1 MFDDG
6 LHTYLIEPL
15 QQTHPVVSYS
25 HVIAAGGWAGGWE
38 EHQQRSMLTRLQI
51 ELSVPQKK
59 KKEAYMEKGAVR
71 AAGWT
76 RCIKADDRPS
86 CLQGL

>member
-25 HVIAAGGWAGGWE
+25 HVIAAGGWGGRMGRASAE
-38 EHQQRSMLTRLQI
+38 EHANEAADRAGR
-51 ELSVPQKK
+51 PAKK
-59 KKEAYMEKGAVR
+59 KKRKRIWKKE
-71 AAGWT
+71 
-76 RCIKADDRPS
+76 
-86 CLQGL
+86 Q